1 MSPSLLYISNINNR
15 CMVVAVWK
23 SQITALRCTL
33 FLSLHTEWQTSTT
46 RDFNDSVPVFRAFL
60 CVGFFLS
67 ALWAGIHV
75 CAPDAFAWSIGL
87 VFLNAVHTAIL
98 ACRFLPPPLSIELTE
113 LYLKLFKPLRVSKK
127 HFKELTR
134 EGQLLHLEPGETYA
148 VEEATPADERLSV
161 LLRGK

>member
-1 MSPSLLYISNINNR
+1 
-15 CMVVAVWK
+15 
-23 SQITALRCTL
+23 
-33 FLSLHTEWQTSTT
+33 
-46 RDFNDSVPVFRAFL
+46 
-60 CVGFFLS
+60 VGFFLS

-75 CAPDAFAWSIGL
+75 CTPDAFAWSIGL

-98 ACRFLPPPLSIELTE
+98 TCRFLPPPLSVELTE

-127 HFKELTR
+127 HFKEMTR

>member
-1 MSPSLLYISNINNR
+1 MKLLV
-15 CMVVAVWK
+15 M
-23 SQITALRCTL
+23 Q
-33 FLSLHTEWQTSTT
+33 FPPLSRHFIPLVGGGSTNSHKLHS
-46 RDFNDSVPVFRAFL
+46 VFRAFL

-75 CAPDAFAWSIGL
+75 CAPDAFAWSLGL
-87 VFLNAVHTAIL
+87 VFLNAVHTAVL
-98 ACRFLPPPLSIELTE
+98 TCRFLPPPLSLELTE

-134 EGQLLHLEPGETYA
+134 EGHLLRLEPGEAYA
-148 VEEATPADERLSV
+148 VEEVTPADERLSV

>member
-1 MSPSLLYISNINNR
+1 
-15 CMVVAVWK
+15 
-23 SQITALRCTL
+23 
-33 FLSLHTEWQTSTT
+33 
-46 RDFNDSVPVFRAFL
+46 
-60 CVGFFLS
+60 VGFSLS

-75 CAPDAFAWSIGL
+75 CAPDAFAWSVGL

-98 ACRFLPPPLSIELTE
+98 ACRFLPPPLSVELTE

-148 VEEATPADERLSV
+148 VEEVTPADERLSV
-161 LLRGK
+161 LLKGK

>member
-1 MSPSLLYISNINNR
+1 MHRWGSVEVTKYSIKVYMISECIHKMS
-15 CMVVAVWK
+15 
-23 SQITALRCTL
+23 
-33 FLSLHTEWQTSTT
+33 
-46 RDFNDSVPVFRAFL
+46 DFNYKGFQWLCPVFRAFL

-148 VEEATPADERLSV
+148 VEEVTPADERLSV

>member
-1 MSPSLLYISNINNR
+1 M
-15 CMVVAVWK
+15 
-23 SQITALRCTL
+23 
-33 FLSLHTEWQTSTT
+33 
-46 RDFNDSVPVFRAFL
+46 
-60 CVGFFLS
+60 GFFLS

-134 EGQLLHLEPGETYA
+134 EGQLLQLEPGETYA
-148 VEEATPADERLSV
+148 VEEMTPADERLSV